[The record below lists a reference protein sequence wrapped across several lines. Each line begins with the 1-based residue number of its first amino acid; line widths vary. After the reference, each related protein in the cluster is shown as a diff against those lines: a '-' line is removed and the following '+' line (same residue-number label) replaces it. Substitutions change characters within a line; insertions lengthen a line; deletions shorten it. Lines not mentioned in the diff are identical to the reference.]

1 MKKINFKQQKHDKKQ
16 FDRDSTP
23 NIKSTNKSI
32 IDNFPFPKNN
42 ISIEFKTNFSPK
54 VKKVKKRN
62 LRQNSYGSFII
73 NKTENNQ
80 INNSYYT
87 SKQTKKIKSVSKE
100 KEYLHTINNLN
111 SNKFHN
117 KINNNKG
124 IPFHKKE
131 KKTYSMKGLIQSN
144 FLGNKIIKKKIFNDN
159 NHSYMLS
166 TSNLN
171 INFNNMDNSEVKNK
185 EQNKNNYVNTY
196 ESNIFSSSREKKKYL
211 SKEKIMIKIEEI
223 SNQLSNLINKVNKE
237 EKELIIKEIEKHY
250 NSLLLNHKNNFS
262 NIINNL
268 ITDNDYLKEKNKEF
282 NKKIE
287 LFENNL
293 RNLKQENKLMKE
305 DLLNKEKIIR
315 EIKSNI
321 VLISQEFQ
329 NLKNK
334 NLNNE
339 KNEIINSERIE
350 EESDSNISLG
360 NNLNINIERN
370 VNKNNI
376 ISNSSNMT
384 KPSSTLN
391 FNFEKNKGFQEE
403 FLENYNEFSP
413 SWREAV
419 DRMMERQ
426 KK

>member
-1 MKKINFKQQKHDKKQ
+1 
-16 FDRDSTP
+16 
-23 NIKSTNKSI
+23 
-32 IDNFPFPKNN
+32 
-42 ISIEFKTNFSPK
+42 
-54 VKKVKKRN
+54 
-62 LRQNSYGSFII
+62 
-73 NKTENNQ
+73 
-80 INNSYYT
+80 
-87 SKQTKKIKSVSKE
+87 
-100 KEYLHTINNLN
+100 
-111 SNKFHN
+111 
-117 KINNNKG
+117 
-124 IPFHKKE
+124 
-131 KKTYSMKGLIQSN
+131 MKGLIQSN

-334 NLNNE
+334 NINNE
-339 KNEIINSERIE
+339 KNEIMNSERIE